1 MYSDV
6 TVSDRLRWKIHCFVS
21 DIGLT
26 FALPQVQPQ
35 ASPYAQGWRVLL
47 RYLSSRF
54 PASGHATL
62 PQEILSLKVSPFA
75 LKGIRS
81 QPFPAMQ
88 VFNLP
93 LDGARAYVFNSNV
106 TDRLVWSSMAC
117 KQASAFRQGFLT
129 VLLPFFSP
137 VWEWVP
143 GHRSHVT
150 SFKVACTLRAP
161 TVCSG
166 LPDRPF
172 CFIKEGPLQEG
183 LSSMYDTG

>member
-1 MYSDV
+1 MRRAGG
-6 TVSDRLRWKIHCFVS
+6 TTTLPI
-21 DIGLT
+21 
-26 FALPQVQPQ
+26 FAL
-35 ASPYAQGWRVLL
+35 
-47 RYLSSRF
+47 SRF
-54 PASGHATL
+54 CTCYCSPRDF
-62 PQEILSLKVSPFA
+62 SLKVSPFA

-93 LDGARAYVFNSNV
+93 LDGARAYVFNSNL

-150 SFKVACTLRAP
+150 FFKVACALRAP

-172 CFIKEGPLQEG
+172 CFHQRGPVAGRTLFHV
-183 LSSMYDTG
+183 